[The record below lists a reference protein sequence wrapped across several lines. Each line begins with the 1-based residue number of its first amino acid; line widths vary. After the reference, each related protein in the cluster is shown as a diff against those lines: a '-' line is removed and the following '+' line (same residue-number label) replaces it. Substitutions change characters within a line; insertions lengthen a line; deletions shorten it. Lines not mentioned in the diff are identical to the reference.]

1 MPMLETHARS
11 LHKASTLSSFQV
23 MDAIPPRDVM
33 AVLNAAGVS
42 FVLVGAYGI
51 VGWLK
56 RPRATEDV
64 DVVVAARHL
73 KKATRSL
80 LDAFP
85 HLVADD
91 QEVVIRLRDA
101 ATQDVS
107 IDLIK
112 PTQPLYRVVFKHTV
126 SVELEDQQYRIP
138 SLEMA
143 LAMKFGPMVSPN
155 REKTKKYLD
164 AHDFA
169 TMARANP
176 DIDMEQLAQLGELV
190 YPGGGKE
197 IVLFV
202 AQARAGET
210 MKL

>member
-1 MPMLETHARS
+1 
-11 LHKASTLSSFQV
+11 
-23 MDAIPPRDVM
+23 
-33 AVLNAAGVS
+33 
-42 FVLVGAYGI
+42 GAYGI

-73 KKATRSL
+73 KKAVRSL
-80 LDAFP
+80 LEAFP

-91 QEVVIRLRDA
+91 REVVIRLRDA
-101 ATQDVS
+101 ATQDVG

-126 SVELEDQQYRIP
+126 TVESEGQPYRIP

-155 REKTKKYLD
+155 RAMERKYQD
-164 AHDFA
+164 AA
-169 TMARANP
+169 
-176 DIDMEQLAQLGELV
+176 
-190 YPGGGKE
+190 
-197 IVLFV
+197 
-202 AQARAGET
+202 
-210 MKL
+210 